1 MFFLQS
7 KEAKKITDAGGGPQ
21 TTPSKPVP
29 SSSKPILSTSQEPTI
44 EEPPYVSLDK
54 TPELKPKSKDST
66 SPFLSA
72 ASVGVEVTPPSV
84 DRSSKPVTSQ
94 TPVSKSVEKEK
105 NKNKDQVRGHS

>member
-72 ASVGVEVTPPSV
+72 ASVGVEFTPPSV

-94 TPVSKSVEKEK
+94 TSKGVEKEK
-105 NKNKDQVRGHS
+105 NKIKDQVRGHS